1 MSPSVSATTS
11 SYKKR
16 CDSMIPLKNRTLTAG
31 QRVQVY
37 YNLHKG
43 GYSIKDKA
51 TGLVVGYAQNVLLT
65 HCKFRVQQGGRRKT
79 IQEKRKRVHAY
90 IEGDYQV
97 ADTTIDTR
105 IMDKIIY
112 NPYTT
117 EQFTDVSDG
126 SWVMVAPTV
135 FCADKVCYVD

>member
-1 MSPSVSATTS
+1 MLSVKDRPLAT
-11 SYKKR
+11 
-16 CDSMIPLKNRTLTAG
+16 G
-31 QRVQVY
+31 QRVQIY

-65 HCKFRVQQGGRRKT
+65 RCKFNVQQGGRQKT

-90 IEGDYQV
+90 IEGDFQT
-97 ADTTIDTR
+97 ADTPFDYSQ
-105 IMDKIIY
+105 MDKVIY

-117 EQFTDVSDG
+117 PQFTDVADG
-126 SWVMVAPTV
+126 SWVMAAATTYCV
-135 FCADKVCYVD
+135 DKVCYVD